1 MTSPNNNVPPARI
14 LIADDEPLYLRTT
27 GELLRKAGYDCECV
41 PDARSAVQALEQRP
55 FDLLLS
61 DLKMPGNL
69 SLELLRQGRTQWPD
83 IPLIVI
89 TGVPSLPTAI
99 ESLRLGISDYL
110 IKPVKYEDLLAA
122 VRRALQNRHHRN
134 EAPLAKTSPVSPSTE
149 RRFPDIIGV
158 SPPMLELYD
167 VLERICLVDTNVLI
181 TGESGT
187 GKEVVARAIHRN
199 GSRSAQP
206 FCTID
211 CTAIPENLFESI
223 LFGHAKGA
231 FTGAI
236 KDQKGLLSESHLG
249 TAFFDEIG
257 ELPLVLQSKLLRAVQ
272 EQTFTPVGQTTSETL
287 DTRFLCATNRNL
299 ADEVAAGRFRRD
311 LFYRLAVI
319 HLELPPLRNRGD
331 DVILLADHFLQ
342 RLQTE
347 NVRVRGFSDEVLDA
361 FRTYRWPGNVRELR
375 NVIERAIA
383 LAQSERI
390 EVRDLPSAFQRIEST
405 EPRPQENPDHGNRQR
420 AMHDAERRYLL
431 ALMKSH
437 RGNVSRAAQD
447 ACVSRQGMHKMLAR
461 HQINAAEFREQEE

>member
-1 MTSPNNNVPPARI
+1 MSPINDTSAARI

-41 PDARSAVQALEQRP
+41 SDARSAVQALEQRQ

-69 SLELLRQGRTQWPD
+69 SLELLRHGRTQWPN

-89 TGVPSLPTAI
+89 TGVPSLPTAV
-99 ESLRLGISDYL
+99 ESLRLGIFDYL
-110 IKPVKYEDLLAA
+110 IKPVKYEDLLAS
-122 VRRALQNRHHRN
+122 VRRALQSRQHRVD
-134 EAPLAKTSPVSPSTE
+134 ARPAKASQLFRSSE

-158 SPPMLELYD
+158 SPPMNDLYD
-167 VLERICLVDTNVLI
+167 VLERISVVDTNVLI

-187 GKEVVARAIHRN
+187 GKEVVARAIHRH
-199 GSRSAQP
+199 GSRSRQP
-206 FCTID
+206 FRTID
-211 CTAIPENLFESI
+211 CTAIPESLFESI

-257 ELPLVLQSKLLRAVQ
+257 ELPLVLQAKLLRAVQ
-272 EQTFTPVGQTTSETL
+272 EQTFTPVGQTAAETL
-287 DTRFLCATNRNL
+287 NARFICATNRSL
-299 ADEVAAGRFRRD
+299 AEEVTAGRFRRD

-319 HLELPPLRNRGD
+319 HLELPPLRDRGE
-331 DVILLADHFLQ
+331 DVILLAEHFLQ
-342 RLQTE
+342 HLQTE
-347 NVRVRGFSDEVLDA
+347 SVRVRGFSDEVLDA
-361 FRTYRWPGNVRELR
+361 FRNYRWPGNVRELR
-375 NVIERAIA
+375 NVIERTIA
-383 LAQSERI
+383 LARSERI
-390 EVRDLPSAFQRIEST
+390 EVSDLPPALQQIELAEQRPE
-405 EPRPQENPDHGNRQR
+405 EGRDHTNRQR
-420 AMHDAERRYLL
+420 AMCDAERRYLV
-431 ALMKSH
+431 ALMKNH

-461 HQINAAEFREQEE
+461 HQISAAEFRE